1 MTRRHLAARLGMAV
15 SLIAALLV
23 APAAASAAGGTP
35 DPILLVHGYRGDPS
49 TWADM
54 KAFLESRGRVVA
66 AIALPTQDNVANAK
80 AIAAYIGGQGW
91 KSVDL
96 VGQSMGGLSSRYFT
110 KFLPGSIVVDA
121 YVSLGTPQY
130 GVSSACLLPSLY
142 GGQMCPWSSFLATLN
157 KGDDTPGLTAW
168 TTIYSTTDEYVP
180 NSSSRLDGG
189 ACFVQVTGP
198 THNTMDNDPTV
209 MADVLAAVDD
219 GCPGT
224 FVP

>member
-1 MTRRHLAARLGMAV
+1 
-15 SLIAALLV
+15 
-23 APAAASAAGGTP
+23 
-35 DPILLVHGYRGDPS
+35 
-49 TWADM
+49 
-54 KAFLESRGRVVA
+54 
-66 AIALPTQDNVANAK
+66 
-80 AIAAYIGGQGW
+80 
-91 KSVDL
+91 
-96 VGQSMGGLSSRYFT
+96 MGGLSSRYFT